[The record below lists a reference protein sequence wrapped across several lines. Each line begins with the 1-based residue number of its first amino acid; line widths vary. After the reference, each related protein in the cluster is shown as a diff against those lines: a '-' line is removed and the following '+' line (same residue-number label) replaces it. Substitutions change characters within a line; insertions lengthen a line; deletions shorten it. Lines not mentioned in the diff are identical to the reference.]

1 MSGARAYLRQGG
13 LVLLNISFQYGSD
26 RVMELARLDGFRYEG
41 VAATTDWVP
50 FDLGRAELLDC
61 LKIYALEEEKG
72 GVGYAFGEDG
82 SSGRIIDAREAFANF
97 RRHGV
102 SPLSKWQTHSF
113 RYIG

>member
-1 MSGARAYLRQGG
+1 MR
-13 LVLLNISFQYGSD
+13 
-26 RVMELARLDGFRYEG
+26 G

-61 LKIYALEEEKG
+61 LEIYALEEEKG
-72 GVGYAFGEDG
+72 GFSYTFEENGG
-82 SSGRIIDAREAFANF
+82 SDRIIDAREALANF
-97 RRHGV
+97 RHSGT